1 MTVAWH
7 EVPGNFHHRC
17 AVPSGRLI
25 APLVPRIFCVEFYV
39 LRCER
44 RQLEMNII
52 SGAADAF
59 SRQPNRENKTRPLPA
74 TPSPGAGKPGATT
87 GSIVPFGTVRSFL
100 FSQALRARL
109 LSLESLPPSS
119 RHSMED
125 EAASRLRRTGWDK
138 FVPTKFTVRL

>member
-52 SGAADAF
+52 SGAADALAA
-59 SRQPNRENKTRPLPA
+59 SPIEKQDETTARNTLPWGRQTRGNDRINRPFA
-74 TPSPGAGKPGATT
+74 
-87 GSIVPFGTVRSFL
+87 FGTVRSFL
-100 FSQALRARL
+100 FFQALRARL
-109 LSLESLPPSS
+109 LSSESLPPSS
-119 RHSMED
+119 RHSMRRRGGESTTAD
-125 EAASRLRRTGWDK
+125 RLGQICER
-138 FVPTKFTVRL
+138 